1 MRAVLCTSLDGPDGL
16 TTGILPDPVP
26 GDGEVLVDIK
36 AAGLNFADTLMVQG
50 KYQEKP
56 DLPFV
61 PGLEAAGVVAAIG
74 AGVTRVK
81 PGDRVVA
88 LVDHG
93 AFAEKAVARERDVFP
108 IVDAMDFQTAAA
120 FPVAYGTAHGGLVW
134 RADLQPGEV
143 LVVHGAA
150 GGAGLAAVEVGKAMG
165 ATVIATAG
173 GPEKVQLALDRGA
186 DHGIDYRHE
195 DVKERVR
202 ALTGGEG
209 ADVYFDPVGG
219 DVFDASIRA
228 IRFGGRI
235 VVIGFAA
242 GRIPQV
248 PVNLLLV
255 KNIAVTGLYWGD
267 HRRRHPDWMLEQFAA
282 LNRWY
287 AEGKLQPHISHRF
300 ALDEAG
306 EAMRTLLARKSTGKV
321 VLVM

>member
-1 MRAVLCTSLDGPDGL
+1 MRAVLCESLDGPDAL
-16 TTGILPDPVP
+16 TIGMRPDPVAGP
-26 GDGEVLVDIK
+26 GEVLVDIK
-36 AAGLNFADTLMVQG
+36 AGGLNFADTLMVQG

-56 DLPFV
+56 PLPFV
-61 PGLEAAGVVAAIG
+61 PGLEAAGVVAAVG
-74 AGVTRVK
+74 DGVTRVK
-81 PGDRVVA
+81 PGDRVAA
-88 LVDHG
+88 LVDYG

-108 IVDAMDFQTAAA
+108 IPDSMDFEAGAA

-134 RADLQPGEV
+134 RANLQPGEV

-173 GPEKVQLALDRGA
+173 GPEKVALALARGA
-186 DHGIDYRHE
+186 DHGIDYKAE

-248 PVNLLLV
+248 PANLLLV
-255 KNIAVTGLYWGD
+255 KNIAVTGLYWGE
-267 HRRRHPDWMLEQFAA
+267 HRRRHPDWMLAQFAD
-282 LNRWY
+282 LTRWH
-287 AEGKLQPHISHRF
+287 AAGKLNPHISHRF
-300 ALDEAG
+300 PLEQAG

-321 VLVM
+321 VLAV

>member
-1 MRAVLCTSLDGPDGL
+1 MRAVLCESLDGPDAL
-16 TTGILPDPVP
+16 TIGVRPDPVAGP
-26 GDGEVLVDIK
+26 GEVLVDIK
-36 AAGLNFADTLMVQG
+36 AGGLNFADTLMVQG

-56 DLPFV
+56 PLPFV
-61 PGLEAAGVVAAIG
+61 PGLEAAGVVAAVG
-74 AGVTRVK
+74 EGVIRVK
-81 PGDRVVA
+81 PGDRVAA
-88 LVDHG
+88 LVDYG

-108 IVDAMDFQTAAA
+108 IPDSMDFEAGAA

-134 RADLQPGEV
+134 RDNLQPGEV

-173 GPEKVQLALDRGA
+173 GPEKVALALARGA
-186 DHGIDYRHE
+186 DHGIDYKTE

-248 PVNLLLV
+248 PANLLLV
-255 KNIAVTGLYWGD
+255 KNIAVTGLYWGE
-267 HRRRHPDWMLEQFAA
+267 HRRRHPDWMLAQFAD
-282 LNRWY
+282 LTRWH
-287 AEGKLQPHISHRF
+287 AEGRLNPHISHRF
-300 ALDEAG
+300 PLEQAG

-321 VLVM
+321 VLTV